1 MKKLAIIFSLSSI
14 FLFGNTVY
22 AVVTDDLI
30 KSYQGAGA
38 GNFDSSKGE
47 AMWNNEFPDV
57 TAAGKTRSCTSCHTN
72 NIGNTG
78 KHVRTGKL
86 IKPMAPSANSKRFTD
101 PKKVEK
107 WFLRNCKWTV
117 GRECTPQEK
126 GDFLMFLRS
135 K

>member
-1 MKKLAIIFSLSSI
+1 MKKLAIIFSLGTSLLLS
-14 FLFGNTVY
+14 NTVY
-22 AVVTDDLI
+22 ATVVDDLI
-30 KSYQGAGA
+30 KGYQDTGA
-38 GNFDSSKGE
+38 GNFDASKGK
-47 AMWNNEFPDV
+47 AMWNKKFPDTKV
-57 TAAGKTRSCTSCHTN
+57 AGKTRSCTSCHTA

-78 KHVRTGKL
+78 KHARTGKL
-86 IKPMAPSANSKRFTD
+86 IQPMALSVNSKRFTD

-126 GDFLMFLRS
+126 GDFLIFMRS